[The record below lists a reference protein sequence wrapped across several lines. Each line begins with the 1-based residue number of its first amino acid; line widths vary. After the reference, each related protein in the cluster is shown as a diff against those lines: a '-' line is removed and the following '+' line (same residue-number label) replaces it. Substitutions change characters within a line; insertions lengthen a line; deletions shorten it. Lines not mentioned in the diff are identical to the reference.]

1 MEKTTQY
8 LDGATLESA
17 GAQGVFP
24 PLVRMDRVN
33 SPRDCSRHGLSVLW
47 RAPGRSDQESYTRA
61 AVTANGTAQV
71 PKSRHTVACAERGD
85 TPNPL

>member
-8 LDGATLESA
+8 LDGATLESEVLWA
-17 GAQGVFP
+17 A
-24 PLVRMDRVN
+24 LN